1 MLHIAVTNLVKRQE
15 IVDRAKQILQAD
27 ASEVPDA
34 DAARAMISEDWRGP
48 REVVELTS
56 YEFHTHALRVLKNFA
71 QREKLT
77 DDVTARLARI
87 VEDQWDASANAS
99 GSPNLD
105 GDEYAKYW
113 KSRCDSFI
121 ESAMNQAK
129 YLLTSEQLTRLRQE
143 TCAR

>member
-99 GSPNLD
+99 GSL
-105 GDEYAKYW
+105 AMST
-113 KSRCDSFI
+113 SRPSSSGSPSAPSGVVTTGIPARNPSRSFMRTPEPPMI
-121 ESAMNQAK
+121 G
-129 YLLTSEQLTRLRQE
+129 
-143 TCAR
+143 